1 MIRTLLGILPVL
13 ALAFVVGCKGCGEQ
27 AVTGPTKEIATE
39 SIDRVGDTWHIAFTT
54 NIDAPVDKVFEAFS
68 HPERAHELVPDNVL
82 KSEVIKEDGNT
93 KLVEVIGKLD
103 ILPPGFKVQNLRTE
117 YTLHP
122 ENKTITS
129 KSVDFKLADINSEY
143 KFVPSNDGKGTT
155 LQFTQT
161 SKDKSPMLVE
171 SLQKGAL
178 RETYITQVRA
188 INRALGLD
196 TPPAA
201 KPAS

>member
-1 MIRTLLGILPVL
+1 MSRTLLGILPVL
-13 ALAFVVGCKGCGEQ
+13 ALAFVVGCNGCGQQ
-27 AVTGPTKEIATE
+27 AATGPTKEIATE
-39 SIDRVGDTWHIAFTT
+39 SIDRVGDTWHIAFTS
-54 NIDAPVDKVFEAFS
+54 NIDAPVDKVFDAFS
-68 HPERAHELVPDNVL
+68 HPERAHDLVPDNVL

-143 KFVPSNDGKGTT
+143 KFVPSSDGKGTV

-178 RETYITQVRA
+178 RETYVTQVRA